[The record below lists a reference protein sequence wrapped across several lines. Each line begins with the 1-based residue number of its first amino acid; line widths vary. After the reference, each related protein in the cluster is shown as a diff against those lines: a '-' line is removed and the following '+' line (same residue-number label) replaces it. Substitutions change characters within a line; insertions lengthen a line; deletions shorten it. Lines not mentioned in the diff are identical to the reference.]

1 MFLKNSAF
9 ALGRELRV
17 DLWEIF
23 RVFVWLSTIDKHR
36 VRGVDSAKWP
46 YNNLPGG
53 VAQGHILIPVISSE
67 FGVNG
72 SGVEQ
77 NDGNGSSTSKSGL
90 RNMQWKRRTSKKS
103 RTCATFPNHVS
114 VLSRMCVWRVPSN
127 AEHWQDSEKCAC
139 DEVFC
144 LRTAN
149 GVEMRLWSLGS
160 GEFLSLWQTIYQR
173 HSFEWIS
180 RGFDVSFPCIDDDKK
195 AVGHRCLAWQNL
207 AGLDAMGQTV
217 VAAWFQDEPHT
228 ISTCSD
234 PSLRTGRGRLR
245 FSLSFSPYP
254 FFQFLV
260 QTLTVGVS
268 IAYLHGLFVSMNL
281 YGLVSIPKYQCT
293 RDLDPLRRR
302 RPDQDQLGSLQWCF
316 FSSWN
321 HRFILVWW
329 IICNTANSFFD
340 EHRVRSCSEALTNI
354 CWFCYISFLQKLPQ
368 QMPATLVQV
377 VSHLFFLWWKKHVI
391 THPRQSQWS
400 LTAKMICSWYGKW
413 SSIARTCGLWWAN
426 GVNSS

>member
-17 DLWEIF
+17 DLWENF

-36 VRGVDSAKWP
+36 VRGVDSAKGP

-127 AEHWQDSEKCAC
+127 AEHWQDSEKCAG

-217 VAAWFQDEPHT
+217 VAAWFQDEPHNNLYMLRSKSSDWAWAIAVLPFIFT
-228 ISTCSD
+228 VSVLSISGANSYGWRVHCV
-234 PSLRTGRGRLR
+234 PPR
-245 FSLSFSPYP
+245 FIRIHEPLWI
-254 FFQFLV
+254 
-260 QTLTVGVS
+260 GVDTE
-268 IAYLHGLFVSMNL
+268 VSMH
-281 YGLVSIPKYQCT
+281 K
-293 RDLDPLRRR
+293 
-302 RPDQDQLGSLQWCF
+302 RP
-316 FSSWN
+316 
-321 HRFILVWW
+321 
-329 IICNTANSFFD
+329 
-340 EHRVRSCSEALTNI
+340 
-354 CWFCYISFLQKLPQ
+354 
-368 QMPATLVQV
+368 
-377 VSHLFFLWWKKHVI
+377 
-391 THPRQSQWS
+391 
-400 LTAKMICSWYGKW
+400 W
-413 SSIARTCGLWWAN
+413 SSETKTSRPRPTWVVAMMFLLILEP
-426 GVNSS
+426 SI